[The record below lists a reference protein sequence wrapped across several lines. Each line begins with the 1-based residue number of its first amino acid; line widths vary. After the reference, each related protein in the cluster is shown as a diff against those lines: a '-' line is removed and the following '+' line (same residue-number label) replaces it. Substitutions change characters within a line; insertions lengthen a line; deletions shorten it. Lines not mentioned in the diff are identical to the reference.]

1 MKDLY
6 RRRITLKEGFK
17 VNLTSLLLSL
27 SESVDM
33 VNQNSPQHQLRTAFI
48 ALKLARHL
56 NLDEVTIENIFMAS
70 LLHDIGKNNNFEKK
84 INYESQGIRGQIFVQ
99 GVPRLREPGKIIR
112 YYFLEWKDWK
122 ESDDRS
128 LVISSQIVFLANFV
142 DMIISRDRY
151 ILHQVDDILKEL
163 MRLEDGVLNNKVLL
177 GFKEIS
183 TREEFWFDLISNGL
197 YSILLNDSP
206 IKKNKIDLEEL
217 SSIGELFKSII
228 DFKSK
233 YTITHTTGVSA
244 CSEMLGNLF
253 GLTEIEVKILGVAA
267 NFHDLGKVVV
277 PNKVLEKKGK
287 LTKEEFEVVKSHPY
301 YTYQVLNSIDG
312 LKQIVHW
319 ASYHHER
326 LDGSGYPFHCR
337 AKDLDIGSRIIAV
350 SDIFISKMEK
360 RSYRD
365 EMDKD
370 EIFEIMKKMGRNNLI
385 DTKLVD
391 LLFYNF
397 DIIENFIKIKQE
409 KTLDCYKNYINC
421 KEKEMNKD

>member
-1 MKDLY
+1 
-6 RRRITLKEGFK
+6 
-17 VNLTSLLLSL
+17 
-27 SESVDM
+27 
-33 VNQNSPQHQLRTAFI
+33 
-48 ALKLARHL
+48 
-56 NLDEVTIENIFMAS
+56 
-70 LLHDIGKNNNFEKK
+70 
-84 INYESQGIRGQIFVQ
+84 
-99 GVPRLREPGKIIR
+99 
-112 YYFLEWKDWK
+112 
-122 ESDDRS
+122 
-128 LVISSQIVFLANFV
+128 
-142 DMIISRDRY
+142 MIISRDRY

-163 MRLEDGVLNNKVLL
+163 IRLEDGVLNNKVLL

-183 TREEFWFDLISNGL
+183 TREEFWFDLTSNGL

-277 PNKVLEKKGK
+277 PNKILEKKGK

-337 AKDLDIGSRIIAV
+337 AKDLDIGSRIIAI

-365 EMDKD
+365 KMDKD
-370 EIFEIMKKMGRNNLI
+370 EIFEVMKKMGRNNLI

-409 KTLDCYKNYINC
+409 KTLNCYKNYINC
-421 KEKEMNKD
+421 KKKEKNKD